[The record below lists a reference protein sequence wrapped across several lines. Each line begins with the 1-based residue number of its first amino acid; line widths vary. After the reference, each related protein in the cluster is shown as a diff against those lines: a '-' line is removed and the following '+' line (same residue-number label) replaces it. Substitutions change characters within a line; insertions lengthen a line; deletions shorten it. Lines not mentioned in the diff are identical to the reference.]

1 MKRHEVRLTC
11 DCQFSHGV
19 VAAGTLVGVI
29 MMRDEKIDPIS
40 LLGMI
45 QFNQASIVETE
56 LKDIYEPDETV
67 SEESSAFVEESEGT
81 VETVESE
88 DSFDDDQEDAPES
101 DLAGILDESL
111 IELLK
116 LNGIETKAQ
125 LLEFLASGKD
135 LVDLDKIGT
144 TRAKRILAAVEGL
157 K

>member
-19 VAAGTLVGVI
+19 VKAGTLVGVI
-29 MMRDEKIDPIS
+29 MMRDEKIEPIS
-40 LLGMI
+40 LLSMI
-45 QFNQASIVETE
+45 QFGQASIVATE
-56 LKDIYEPDETV
+56 FEDNDETSQLV
-67 SEESSAFVEESEGT
+67 AEESSAVVQESLDSVDDEDPEFDDESEQT
-81 VETVESE
+81 DT
-88 DSFDDDQEDAPES
+88 PS

-111 IELLK
+111 IESLK

-135 LVDLDKIGT
+135 LVDLEKIGT